1 MNWRNLLQDFRR
13 DQRGAT
19 AIMFAFAAVPLVMF
33 AGVAVDYTRASKIK
47 GDLQSAADAAVLAV
61 ARNFKSTTDNAVL
74 KREVEEYMAATL
86 PASYDYDVISVTRNN
101 GRLAA
106 HVEGDMP
113 TGISGILGRRALD
126 LSLDA
131 EAAWGTGKLE
141 VMLVLDNTG
150 SMANQGRMTE
160 MKKAAK
166 ALLDQLQASDPGLVK
181 VGIVPFDVTVK
192 VPTSYK
198 SASWV
203 KIDWLT
209 SLFWKGCIADRDQ
222 SNDVSDATV
231 TTATSTKY
239 PATTCETDRS
249 GWGSSSASSSLAT
262 VLPLTSNFTDLNAKV
277 TAMTPA
283 GNTNVT
289 IGVSWGLAL
298 LSAQEPFTEGAA
310 WGTADLTKIM
320 VVMTDGENT
329 ENRWS
334 TSASAINARTT
345 LACQAA
351 KDAGVVVYTVRL
363 MEGNASLLSGCAT
376 STDTY
381 YDINNLS
388 ELVPAFQAIGQEL
401 SQLRLAR

>member
-181 VGIVPFDVTVK
+181 VGIVPFDVTV
-192 VPTSYK
+192 
-198 SASWV
+198 
-203 KIDWLT
+203 
-209 SLFWKGCIADRDQ
+209 
-222 SNDVSDATV
+222 
-231 TTATSTKY
+231 
-239 PATTCETDRS
+239 
-249 GWGSSSASSSLAT
+249 
-262 VLPLTSNFTDLNAKV
+262 
-277 TAMTPA
+277 
-283 GNTNVT
+283 
-289 IGVSWGLAL
+289 
-298 LSAQEPFTEGAA
+298 
-310 WGTADLTKIM
+310 
-320 VVMTDGENT
+320 
-329 ENRWS
+329 
-334 TSASAINARTT
+334 
-345 LACQAA
+345 
-351 KDAGVVVYTVRL
+351 
-363 MEGNASLLSGCAT
+363 
-376 STDTY
+376 
-381 YDINNLS
+381 
-388 ELVPAFQAIGQEL
+388 
-401 SQLRLAR
+401 